1 MFGLTLFDECVNLIN
16 HWVPKQKYPNELKYR
31 DDLMDFLYGKLNK
44 SGDVLSESRNVKLK
58 KEASRSLCDIG
69 VGDQQV
75 GIELKKDLKSKSQI
89 NRLQGQI
96 EDYEDDYKEGVIVV
110 LVGKVD
116 KYVENDLRHKLIK
129 KLNKSISFG
138 LQQFRIKLINKS
150 DSKIQ
155 SSSQKFSNSFD
166 FDLGIGNLD

>member
-1 MFGLTLFDECVNLIN
+1 MFGTNLFEECVDLIN
-16 HWVPKQKYPNELKYR
+16 HWSPQQEYSNELKYR
-31 DDLMDFLYGKLNK
+31 DDLMDFLYEKLNK
-44 SGDVLSESRNVKLK
+44 CGDILSGNRNVKLK

-69 VGDQQV
+69 VGNQQV

-110 LVGKVD
+110 LVGKMD
-116 KYVENDLRHKLIK
+116 KYVENDLKHKLIK
-129 KLNKSISFG
+129 KLNNSGGLG

-150 DSKIQ
+150 DSKIE
-155 SSSQKFSNSFD
+155 SSSEKSSNPFGL
-166 FDLGIGNLD
+166 DLGIGNFN